1 MNTHK
6 PMLSAL
12 ALLMS
17 LTTTACSS
25 TPTPPGPGVDASTDT
40 PIATDNPITADAA
53 DVYSGDTTCTT
64 YCAQMMTH
72 CTGMSAQYDSNADCM
87 SYCTAARWP
96 AGTPGATSG
105 NTLACRIYHSGA
117 PAMTAPAT
125 HCPHAGPS
133 GDNTC
138 GPLMFRT
145 EAPAMY
151 RRVDRMGMPAVATAL
166 IPLARKEAYND
177 VNGRGDMGPFAA
189 DIVRELTELH
199 RVLDPH
205 LRALGLAPCSMNP
218 STTGIPAVR
227 GLPECLAQE
236 YAPGAPVASLIVP
249 DDVITVTPASPA
261 GFPNG
266 RRLENPVID
275 VTLAV
280 LLLDL
285 RGMCGMERC
294 TATRLATLPLNPP
307 RNDLPFLD
315 SFPYLAAAHRA
326 P

>member
-17 LTTTACSS
+17 LTITACSS
-25 TPTPPGPGVDASTDT
+25 NPAPSGPGVDASTDT
-40 PIATDNPITADAA
+40 PIATDNPITADGA
-53 DVYSGDTTCTT
+53 DAYAGDTTCTT

-87 SYCTAARWP
+87 SYCMAARWP

-105 NTLACRIYHSGA
+105 NTLACRIYHSGM
-117 PAMTAPAT
+117 PAMTSPST

-151 RRVDRMGMPAVATAL
+151 RRVDRMGMPAVSTAL
-166 IPLARKEAYND
+166 LPTGRKEAYND
-177 VNGRGDMGPFAA
+177 VNGRGDMGAFTT
-189 DIVRELTELH
+189 DIARTHGELAVAL
-199 RVLDPH
+199 RPH
-205 LRALGLAPCSMNP
+205 LIALGLAPCSVTEM
-218 STTGIPAVR
+218 VL
-227 GLPECLAQE
+227 GLPRCLAQE
-236 YAPGAPVASLIVP
+236 YAPGATVASLILP
-249 DDVITVTPASPA
+249 DDAITVTPASPA

-266 RRLENPVID
+266 RRLEDQVID
-275 VTLAV
+275 ITLSV
-280 LLLDL
+280 LFLDL
-285 RGMCGMERC
+285 RGTCNGRPC
-294 TATRLATLPLNPP
+294 SATTLTNPPLNPP